1 MRSDHGL
8 ATVTAVG
15 RYRWSDHQPGTG
27 DSDQTGPVD
36 DPEEVLLG
44 SPSLAVDQILLDRCG
59 CGLERRCRS
68 VTRYGLLPR

>member
-27 DSDQTGPVD
+27 DSDQTGPATTPRRSCWV
-36 DPEEVLLG
+36 VRRLLLTR
-44 SPSLAVDQILLDRCG
+44 SCWIAVDADSSG
-59 CGLERRCRS
+59 MSS
-68 VTRYGLLPR
+68 VTRYGLLPW